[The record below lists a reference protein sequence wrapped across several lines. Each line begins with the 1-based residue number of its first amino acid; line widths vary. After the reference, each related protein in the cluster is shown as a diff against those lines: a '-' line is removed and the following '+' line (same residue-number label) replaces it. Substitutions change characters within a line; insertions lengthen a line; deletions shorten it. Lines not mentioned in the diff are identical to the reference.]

1 MKTTGPSFGVLLI
14 SVILFLLVIASRYF
28 GISIPVISGNTFEMM
43 IVAYVVLLIGVLI
56 PGA

>member
-43 IVAYVVLLIGVLI
+43 IIAYVVLLIGVLI